1 MNNVQLSE
9 MSKKQF
15 NKRGKWEVIL
25 QNDETISFEHVITCL
40 MEMCGHNEYQAQQCA
55 LITDQKGQCSVFVDK
70 YDECET
76 ILEYFIKSGLTCKLK
91 KYKR

>member
-1 MNNVQLSE
+1 
-9 MSKKQF
+9 
-15 NKRGKWEVIL
+15 
-25 QNDETISFEHVITCL
+25 